1 MRIDDVTCLI
11 LAGGASRRMG
21 QDKAFIQVE
30 GVRLFD
36 YVYGKCQEL
45 FSEIIIVTNQPQ
57 QFVDYHSSVVID
69 EIPGAGSLGG
79 LYTGLKRASN
89 YYSFCVACDMP
100 FLMPELITHLIEK
113 RFHNDVVIPRTKE
126 GLEPLHALYSKQ
138 CIEPIKKCIERSS
151 FKISD
156 ILPEVQVYY
165 YEEEEI
171 KKIDPT
177 LMSFINANT
186 KEELFKI
193 QKMMKGVPWVEKREA
208 C

>member
-30 GVRLFD
+30 GVRLLD

-45 FSEIIIVTNQPQ
+45 FKEIIIVTNQPQ
-57 QFVDYHSSVVID
+57 QFIDYHTPVVVD

-100 FLMPELITHLIEK
+100 FLKPELITHLIEK

-138 CIEPIKKCIERSS
+138 CIESIKKCIERGS

-156 ILPEVQVYY
+156 VLTEVRVYY

-177 LMSFINANT
+177 LISFINANT
-186 KEELFKI
+186 KKELSKI
-193 QKMMKGVPWVEKREA
+193 QKMLKGVPWAQKQEA